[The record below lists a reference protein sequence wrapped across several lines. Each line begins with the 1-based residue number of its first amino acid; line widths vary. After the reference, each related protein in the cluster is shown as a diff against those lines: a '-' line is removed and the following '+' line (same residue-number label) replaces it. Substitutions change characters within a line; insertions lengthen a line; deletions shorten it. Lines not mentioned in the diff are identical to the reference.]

1 MCFGGSKKS
10 QPTPQTRVETMPQPI
25 YIPESSRE
33 IVVPTLRLNE
43 DEEKVLK
50 LKTRK
55 KRLGTRKL
63 QIPLTPTNPGTGLG
77 IPGRRGS

>member
-1 MCFGGSKKS
+1 MCFGGSRK
-10 QPTPQTRVETMPQPI
+10 PQTIVETTPI
-25 YIPESSRE
+25 YIPELSPKTM
-33 IVVPTLRLNE
+33 VPNLRLNE
-43 DEEKVLK
+43 DEEKALK

-55 KRLGTRKL
+55 KRLGTRAL

>member
-1 MCFGGSKKS
+1 MCFGGSKK
-10 QPTPQTRVETMPQPI
+10 PQTIVETTPI
-25 YIPESSRE
+25 YIPEPSRKT
-33 IVVPTLRLNE
+33 VVPTLRLNE

-50 LKTRK
+50 RKTRK

-77 IPGRRGS
+77 IPGRSSS

>member
-1 MCFGGSKKS
+1 MCFGGSKTVVET
-10 QPTPQTRVETMPQPI
+10 TPQPVKPQPI
-25 YIPESSRE
+25 YIPESRKT
-33 IVVPTLRLNE
+33 VVPTLRLNE

-50 LKTRK
+50 LTTRK

-77 IPGRRGS
+77 IPGRSSS

>member
-1 MCFGGSKKS
+1 MCFGGSRK
-10 QPTPQTRVETMPQPI
+10 PQTIVETRPV
-25 YIPESSRE
+25 YIPSKET
-33 IVVPTLRLNE
+33 VVPTLRLNE

-77 IPGRRGS
+77 IPGRSSS

>member
-1 MCFGGSKKS
+1 MCFGGSKK
-10 QPTPQTRVETMPQPI
+10 PQTIVETIPQPV
-25 YIPESSRE
+25 YTSVPSRE
-33 IVVPTLRLNE
+33 TVVPTLRLNE

-77 IPGRRGS
+77 IPGRSSS

>member
-1 MCFGGSKKS
+1 VCFGGSKK
-10 QPTPQTRVETMPQPI
+10 PQTVVETTPI
-25 YIPESSRE
+25 YIPEPSRE
-33 IVVPTLRLNE
+33 TVVPTLRLNE